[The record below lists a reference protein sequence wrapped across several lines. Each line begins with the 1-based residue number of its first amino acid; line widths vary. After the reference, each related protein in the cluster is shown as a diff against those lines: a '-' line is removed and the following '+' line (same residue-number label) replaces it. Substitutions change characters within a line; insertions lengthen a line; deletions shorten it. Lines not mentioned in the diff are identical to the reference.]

1 MLRSL
6 VTAATVAL
14 LATAAQARTL
24 DVGPG
29 QPYPAP
35 SAAAAAVQPGD
46 TIAIHPGRYVD
57 CAVIA
62 MNDVTVEG
70 VGSAEQVVMANKACE
85 GKALLVIR
93 GENVTIRN
101 LTLADVRIP
110 DDNGAGIRGESRS
123 ILVDHVRF
131 IGNQNGILSGTEG
144 GSMTIRDSLFER
156 NGFCGGACSHGVYVG
171 RLDLVRI
178 ENSRFFDTQQA
189 HHIKSRAA
197 RTEIV
202 GCDIQDGPRGTA
214 SYEIEA
220 PNGGSLLVRGNTIA
234 KGPKSENHTAA
245 IMIGAEGVTQPT
257 REIVVEDNVFRN
269 DGNYPTIFVDNL
281 TTTAAQLS
289 GNRIS
294 GTGPVRPLKG
304 DGRVVAGR

>member
-1 MLRSL
+1 MLRFI

-14 LATAAQARTL
+14 FTAAAQARTL

-29 QPYPAP
+29 QQYPVP
-35 SAAAAAVQPGD
+35 SAAAPDLQPGD

-57 CAVIA
+57 CTVIA
-62 MNDVTVEG
+62 KNDVTVEG
-70 VGSAEQVVMANKACE
+70 VGSAGQVVMADKACE
-85 GKALLVIR
+85 GKALLVVR

-123 ILVDHVRF
+123 ILVDGVRF

-144 GSMTIRDSLFER
+144 GSMTIRNSLFER

-197 RTEIV
+197 RTEVV
-202 GCDIQDGPRGTA
+202 GCDIQDGPSGTA
-214 SYEIEA
+214 SYEIEV
-220 PNGGSLLVRGNTIA
+220 PNGGNVLIRGNTIA

-245 IMIGAEGVTQPT
+245 IMIGAEGVKHPIQ
-257 REIVVEDNVFRN
+257 EILVEGNVFRN
-269 DGNYPTIFVDNL
+269 DGFYPTIFVDNL
-281 TTTAAQLS
+281 TTAPARLE

-294 GTGPVRPLKG
+294 GNGPVRPLKG
-304 DGRVVAGR
+304 NGQVVPGK

>member
-6 VTAATVAL
+6 VTAAIFTL
-14 LATAAQARTL
+14 LATAGQARTL

-29 QPYPAP
+29 QPYPVP
-35 SAAAAAVQPGD
+35 SAAVVDLQPGD
-46 TIAIHPGRYVD
+46 MVAIHPGRYVD

-62 MNDVTVEG
+62 KNDVTVEG
-70 VGSAEQVVMANKACE
+70 VGNAEQVVMANKACE
-85 GKALLVIR
+85 GKALLVVR

-123 ILVDHVRF
+123 ILVDRVRF

-144 GSMTIRDSLFER
+144 GSMTIRNSLFER

-197 RTEIV
+197 RTEVV

-214 SYEIEA
+214 SYEVDV
-220 PNGGSLLVRGNTIA
+220 PNGGDVLLRGNTIV
-234 KGPKSENHTAA
+234 KGPGSENHTAA
-245 IMIGAEGVTQPT
+245 IMLGAEGVTHPT
-257 REIVVEDNVFRN
+257 REIVVQDNIFRN

-281 TTTAAQLS
+281 TTAAAQLS

-294 GTGPVRPLKG
+294 GNGPVRPLKG
-304 DGRVVAGR
+304 DGKVVASP